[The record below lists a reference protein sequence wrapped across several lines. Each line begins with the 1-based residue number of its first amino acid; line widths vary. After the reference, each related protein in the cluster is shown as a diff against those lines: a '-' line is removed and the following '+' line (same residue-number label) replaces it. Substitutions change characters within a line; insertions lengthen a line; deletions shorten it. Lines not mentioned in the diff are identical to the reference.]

1 MTVTQCAHCCNPPAP
16 KAPSEIQCCVCAY
29 VVAWKTGEE
38 KKRSSI
44 YSALKHSYRMDDG
57 NVRMEVFRA
66 GLLKPNLH

>member
-1 MTVTQCAHCCNPPAP
+1 M
-16 KAPSEIQCCVCAY
+16 
-29 VVAWKTGEE
+29 
-38 KKRSSI
+38 SSI